1 MNSARQQALTRA
13 AGAQQV
19 GVAGPSAAFID
30 CDFDLQQREVTIR
43 AARKGEDVAMLQQ
56 SQIDFYHDQ
65 GWLGVEDV
73 LPAQDVMELRQVTD
87 GFVEQSR
94 SVTVSNSVFD
104 LEPGHSAEAPRLRRL
119 KEPVTVH
126 RVYDRIMRHDNIV
139 AIVSQ
144 LIGPNMRQNGTKLN
158 MKSPGFGSP
167 VEWHQDWAFYPHTND
182 DLLAVGVCIDD
193 MTLAN
198 GCLLVVPGS
207 HRGPVHSHHFNGVFA
222 GAVTEPDFDP
232 GETVPIEVRAGG
244 ISIHHARTLHAS
256 APNRSATPRR
266 FLLFQYCAADAW
278 PLLGPGDLETF
289 NSKMIAGETSLV
301 PRLAD
306 VPARMPLPPA
316 ERQGSIYEN
325 QTILERS
332 SFAMDQAQGS

>member
-1 MNSARQQALTRA
+1 
-13 AGAQQV
+13 
-19 GVAGPSAAFID
+19 
-30 CDFDLQQREVTIR
+30 
-43 AARKGEDVAMLQQ
+43 MLKQE
-56 SQIDFYHDQ
+56 QIDFYHEQ

-73 LPAQDVMELRQVTD
+73 LPPEDVAALRQVTD
-87 GFVEQSR
+87 EFVEKSR
-94 SVTVSNSVFD
+94 SVAVSDSVFD
-104 LEPGHSAEAPRLRRL
+104 LEPGHSAAEPRLRRL
-119 KEPVTVH
+119 KEPVSKHPT
-126 RVYDRIMRHDNIV
+126 YDRILRHENIV
-139 AIVSQ
+139 ATVSQ
-144 LIGPNMRQNGTKLN
+144 LLGPNLRQNGTKLN

-193 MTLAN
+193 MSLAN

-207 HRGPVHSHHFNGVFA
+207 HRGPIHSHHHNGAFA

-256 APNRSATPRR
+256 AHNTSAFPRR
-266 FLLFQYCAADAW
+266 FLLFQFCAADAW
-278 PLLGPGDLETF
+278 PLLGPGNLADF
-289 NSKMIAGETSLV
+289 NAKMVAGSAGIV

-306 VPARMPLPPA
+306 VPVRMPLPPA

-325 QTILERS
+325 QTILQRS
-332 SFAMDQAQGS
+332 SFAMG

>member
-1 MNSARQQALTRA
+1 
-13 AGAQQV
+13 
-19 GVAGPSAAFID
+19 
-30 CDFDLQQREVTIR
+30 
-43 AARKGEDVAMLQQ
+43 MLQQ
-56 SQIDFYHDQ
+56 AQIDCYHEQ

-73 LPAQDVMELRQVTD
+73 LSRQDVESLRRVTQE
-87 GFVEQSR
+87 FVEKSR
-94 SVTVSNSVFD
+94 NVTVSDNVFD
-104 LEPGHSAEAPRLRRL
+104 LEPGHSAAEPRLRRL
-119 KEPVTVH
+119 KEPISAH
-126 RVYDRIMRHDNIV
+126 PLYDQIMRNENII

-144 LIGPNMRQNGTKLN
+144 LIGPNIRQNGTKLN

-207 HRGPVHSHHFNGVFA
+207 HRGPVIDHHHNGAFA
-222 GAVTEPDFDP
+222 GAVTDPDFEP

-244 ISIHHARTLHAS
+244 ISIHHTRTLHAS
-256 APNRSATPRR
+256 APNTSAFPRR
-266 FLLFQYCAADAW
+266 FMLYQFCAADAW
-278 PLLGPGDLETF
+278 PLLGPGDLGRF
-289 NSKMIAGETSLV
+289 NAKMVAGETSIV

-306 VPARMPLPPA
+306 VPVRMPLPVA

-325 QTILERS
+325 QAILERS
-332 SFAMDQAQGS
+332 SFAMG